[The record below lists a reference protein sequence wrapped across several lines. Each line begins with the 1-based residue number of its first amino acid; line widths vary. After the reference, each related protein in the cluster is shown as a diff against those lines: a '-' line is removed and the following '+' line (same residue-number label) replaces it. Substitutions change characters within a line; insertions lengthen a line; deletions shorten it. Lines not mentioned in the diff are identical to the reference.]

1 LNKNTV
7 IALLV
12 GVLAGLLIG
21 YSVGSSMGGG
31 AHQAPVV
38 AAPAGAPLGG
48 APAGGM
54 PGAAPAPGAGV
65 DVQQRIATLQQVVGQ
80 DPKNAQAWTQ
90 LGNDY
95 FDTNQPQKAVEAYG
109 HVLELQPGNADVL
122 TDQGVMYRA
131 LGQFDKAVENFRKAN
146 EANPRHLQSLFNLG
160 VVYAYDLKQP
170 KKAIEVWEK
179 LVAIDPSSSQAIQ
192 ARTQLEQLKSAA
204 K

>member
-1 LNKNTV
+1 MNKNTV

-12 GVLAGLLIG
+12 GVLAGLVIG
-21 YSVGSSMGGG
+21 YSVGSSLGGG
-31 AHQAPVV
+31 TAPQPHVV
-38 AAPAGAPLGG
+38 
-48 APAGGM
+48 
-54 PGAAPAPGAGV
+54 AAPAPGAPAGMPGTAPAAGME
-65 DVQQRIATLQQVVGQ
+65 VQQRIAMLQQVVGQ
-80 DPKNAQAWTQ
+80 DPKNVQAWTQ

-109 HVLELQPGNADVL
+109 QVLAIQPANADVL

-160 VVYAYDLKQP
+160 IVYAYDLKQP

-179 LVAIDPSSSQAIQ
+179 LVATDPSSSQAIQ
-192 ARTQLEQLKSAA
+192 ARTQLQQLKSAQ
-204 K
+204 

>member
-1 LNKNTV
+1 MNKNTI

-12 GVLAGLLIG
+12 GVLAGLVIG
-21 YSVGSSMGGG
+21 YSVGSSMS
-31 AHQAPVV
+31 ASAPPPVV
-38 AAPAGAPLGG
+38 AAPAGAPP
-48 APAGGM
+48 PAGMPGM
-54 PGAAPAPGAGV
+54 PGAPPPGGGM
-65 DVQQRIATLQQVVGQ
+65 DVQQRIATLQQVVTQ
-80 DPKNAQAWTQ
+80 DPKNAGAWTQ

-95 FDTNQPQKAVEAYG
+95 FDTNQPQKAVDAYG
-109 HVLELQPGNADVL
+109 KALALQPGNPDVL

-170 KKAIEVWEK
+170 NKAIEAWEK
-179 LVAIDPSSSQAIQ
+179 LVAIEPSSPQAIQ
-192 ARTQLEQLKSAA
+192 ARTQIEQLKNAP

>member
-1 LNKNTV
+1 MNKNTV

-12 GVLAGLLIG
+12 GVLAGLIIG

-31 AHQAPVV
+31 SSRPPVV
-38 AAPAGAPLGG
+38 AAPAGAP
-48 APAGGM
+48 APAGM
-54 PGAAPAPGAGV
+54 PGAPGGV
-65 DVQQRIATLQQVVGQ
+65 NAQQRIAMLQQAVAQ
-80 DPKNAQAWTQ
+80 DPKNVQAWSQ

-95 FDTNQPQKAVEAYG
+95 FDTNQPQKAVEAYA
-109 HVLELQPGNADVL
+109 HVLEAQPNNSDVL

-131 LGQFDKAVENFRKAN
+131 LGQFDKAVENFKKAN

-170 KKAIEVWEK
+170 KKAIEAWEK
-179 LVAIDPSSSQAIQ
+179 VVATDPSSGQAIQ
-192 ARTQLEQLKSAA
+192 ARTQLEQLKSA

>member
-12 GVLAGLLIG
+12 GVLAGLVIG

-31 AHQAPVV
+31 SAPPAPVV
-38 AAPAGAPLGG
+38 AAPAGAPG
-48 APAGGM
+48 APGAPGAGM
-54 PGAAPAPGAGV
+54 PGAAPAGGME
-65 DVQQRIATLQQVVGQ
+65 VQQRIAMLQQVVGQ

-109 HVLELQPGNADVL
+109 HVLAIQPGNPDVL

-170 KKAIEVWEK
+170 KKAIEAWEK
-179 LVAIDPSSSQAIQ
+179 VVATDPSSAQAIQ
-192 ARTQLEQLKSAA
+192 ARTQLQQLKTAQ
-204 K
+204 

>member
-1 LNKNTV
+1 MNKNTV
-7 IALLV
+7 IAALV
-12 GVLAGLLIG
+12 GVLAGLVIG

-31 AHQAPVV
+31 AHPAPVV
-38 AAPAGAPLGG
+38 AAPAGMPA

-54 PGAAPAPGAGV
+54 PGAPAPGTGV
-65 DVQQRIATLQQVVGQ
+65 DVQQRIAMLQQVVAK
-80 DPKNAQAWTQ
+80 DPKNVQAWTQ

-95 FDTNQPQKAVEAYG
+95 FDSGQPQKAVEAYG
-109 HVLELQPGNADVL
+109 QVLALQPGNADVL

-131 LGQFDKAVENFRKAN
+131 LGQFDKAVENFQKAN
-146 EANPRHLQSLFNLG
+146 AANPRHLQSLFNLG

-170 KKAIEVWEK
+170 KKAVEAWEK
-179 LVAIDPSSSQAIQ
+179 LVATDPSSPQAIQ